1 MTESELS
8 GENKENIFRSPQFI
22 HEFQSFFGVQR
33 LKISKRS
40 NDNKWISVSGT
51 EASRDHI
58 STNNGSTVHDGE
70 NKHEK
75 NVVYYQINSKFWY
88 YLFLFGTQ
96 LGEEPFCALFFSLWF
111 WNLDASIG
119 RRLVLVWNLIMYIG
133 QYLKD
138 LIRWERPGMPVVVQ
152 LQTKWSLEYG
162 MPSTHAML
170 GVAVPGA
177 AFFFTVSKF
186 NIDTEAALGLIR
198 SNIYINF
205 HDFLTNP

>member
-1 MTESELS
+1 MTESS
-8 GENKENIFRSPQFI
+8 GENKENILRSPQFI
-22 HEFQSFFGVQR
+22 HKFQSFFGVQR
-33 LKISKRS
+33 IKISKNS
-40 NDNKWISVSGT
+40 DDNKWISVRGT
-51 EASRDHI
+51 VASKDHI
-58 STNNGSTVHDGE
+58 LTNGNTFHDGE
-70 NKHEK
+70 KKHEE

-119 RRLVLVWNLIMYIG
+119 RRLVLVWNLIMYTG

-177 AFFFTVSKF
+177 AFYFTVSKF

-198 SNIYINF
+198 
-205 HDFLTNP
+205 

>member
-1 MTESELS
+1 MMNLA
-8 GENKENIFRSPQFI
+8 GENKENILRSPQFI
-22 HEFQSFFGVQR
+22 HEFQTFFGVQK
-33 LKISKRS
+33 LEISKKS
-40 NDNKWISVSGT
+40 DDNNWISVRG
-51 EASRDHI
+51 AGPKDHI
-58 STNNGSTVHDGE
+58 LTNGNGSTVQDGE
-70 NKHEK
+70 TKHEK
-75 NVVYYQINSKFWY
+75 NIVYYQINSKFWY

-138 LIRWERPGMPVVVQ
+138 LIRWERPGMPIVVQ

-177 AFFFTVSKF
+177 AFWFTIAKF
-186 NIDTEAALGLIR
+186 NIDTEMALVVIRYGLVFKNTPI
-198 SNIYINF
+198 IT
-205 HDFLTNP
+205 D